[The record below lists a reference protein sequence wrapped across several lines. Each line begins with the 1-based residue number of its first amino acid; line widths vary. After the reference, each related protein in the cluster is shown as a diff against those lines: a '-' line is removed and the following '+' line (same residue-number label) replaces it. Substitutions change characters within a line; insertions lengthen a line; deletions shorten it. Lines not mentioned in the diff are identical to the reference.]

1 MIPTEAARIKNRN
14 IEHTPA
20 PQIPLYNP
28 FLVFRTSPKGPRP
41 EKYARTALRPLWK
54 SGIALAFLLT
64 ALLAFSNLRRVQAE
78 QTNSK
83 AKAENVTG
91 QVANPLQTQRSLG
104 KAYYEQGKYKE
115 AAQAFKQVVASGRA
129 VALDHL
135 DFAQALIQTN
145 QLNQALEELT
155 TAKQM
160 APDNLGVRY
169 NLGILYK
176 HELRYTDAERELKR
190 VIASDPNDPPTW
202 FNLGTVY
209 FAERHLEP
217 ALDAFEHVV
226 NMGYPRAQNFYVAAT
241 FHCFIILS
249 RLKRTAD
256 AHKFLKLNMATRNKV
271 PGISLQYPALEAGKY
286 GAVEIATAPLTPL
299 PAPQSSQELSF
310 KEISPG
316 AQLPSISALP
326 FTPES
331 QILASQYSLS
341 FASKN
346 LVPLF
351 GGSVAVGD
359 YDNDGHP
366 DLYVVVPGGKN
377 HLLHNNGNGTF
388 TDVTAKAG
396 VAGKGGSLSAAF
408 IDYNNSGHP
417 SLVVAGLGGVT
428 LYKNNGNGTFT
439 DVTAQARL
447 KGDPGELDTS
457 VILVDT
463 DNDGFL
469 DLVVTAY
476 TNVAKPPAQKAFSFP
491 QDFPPVTSHLY
502 RNNGDGT
509 FTDMANSAG
518 LAAARGHMRGAVFAD
533 FNGDGY
539 MDLLF
544 YRDDGSP
551 LLFMNLGRDKF
562 VNRTAEA
569 GAALAQSHA
578 VQAAVSDFNHDGKF
592 DVALWTSQGYEVL
605 LNQGDARF
613 KPIPNLPAVQPPHSL
628 FASRGVVAD
637 LDGNSFDDLLVRDAQ
652 GRWQAVLNHAG
663 RFGATPVKFAPAGD
677 RGQKTAEPRARM
689 DSPLQP
695 LWLTDPGKLD
705 LIGVLP
711 DGQLAAFERQGR
723 SPRWINVQLQGY
735 KSNKQG
741 IGDIVELKAGNFYD
755 KVLAHEGNSV
765 RIFTGDLP
773 KLDVVRVTWP
783 NQVVQNSVDVST
795 DSSVSVRESER
806 LASSCPFL
814 YVWNGRRFAF
824 FTDILGAAPIGELAP
839 DGSYLRPNPEELVRL
854 GANLKPL
861 DGDYVFQLTDEMREV
876 DYFDRLR
883 LVAIDHPANEEVYS
897 NETYSPTPVTPALY
911 LVRRKRFPVSAT
923 DGRGKNVLPLI
934 LRADGRYPTDFKHN
948 RILGLAEPHS
958 LTLNLGSFPRSAP
971 VALWL
976 RGWVFW
982 TDSNASRALM
992 TNHRLTMTDP
1002 YLQVRN
1008 KAGKWVTVIPD
1019 MGLPS
1024 GTNRTMRVDLTGKF
1038 LTSDHHVRIVTN
1050 LCVYWDQ
1057 IFFTTDESRAAPSFA
1072 LPVAASDLHY
1082 RGFSEVKTDPRHLR
1096 PDYFEYAKLMTR
1108 APWNPARGPY
1118 TRYGA
1123 VGALLKKA
1131 DDHLV
1136 TMSTGDEMTVKFSA
1150 RNLPPLRSGWKR
1162 DFFLDAYGYAKDG
1175 EPNTAFARSAEPLP
1189 FRAMPD
1195 YPPTADHHA
1204 PSGAA
1209 YQQYL
1214 RKYQTRPAYKLIP
1227 PLAPAG
1233 E

>member
-1 MIPTEAARIKNRN
+1 MSFA
-14 IEHTPA
+14 
-20 PQIPLYNP
+20 
-28 FLVFRTSPKGPRP
+28 
-41 EKYARTALRPLWK
+41 
-54 SGIALAFLLT
+54 
-64 ALLAFSNLRRVQAE
+64 ALLAFSHLRQLQAE
-78 QTNSK
+78 QTNS
-83 AKAENVTG
+83 AATAEH
-91 QVANPLQTQRSLG
+91 VAGAVDNPLQTQRSLG

-115 AAQAFKQVVASGRA
+115 AAEAFKQVVASGRA

-202 FNLGTVY
+202 FNLGAVL

-217 ALDAFEHVV
+217 AFDAFQHVV

-249 RLKRTAD
+249 RLKRTED
-256 AHKFLKLNMATRNKV
+256 AQKFLKLNMATRNKV

-286 GAVEIATAPLTPL
+286 GAVEIAIAPLTPL
-299 PAPQSSQELSF
+299 PAPQSAQELAF
-310 KEISPG
+310 KEISLG
-316 AQLPSISALP
+316 AQLPRIAAPS
-326 FTPES
+326 FTSGSP
-331 QILASQYSLS
+331 IPASSYSLS
-341 FASKN
+341 FAAKN

-359 YDNDGHP
+359 YDGDGHP
-366 DLYVVVPGGKN
+366 DLYIVVPGGEN

-417 SLVVAGLGGVT
+417 SLAVAGLGGVT

-447 KGDPGELDTS
+447 KGDPGELDTR
-457 VILVDT
+457 VIPVDS
-463 DNDGFL
+463 DNDGLL

-476 TNVAKPPAQKAFSFP
+476 TNVSKPPAKQSFSFP
-491 QDFPPVTSHLY
+491 QDFPPATSHLY

-509 FTDMANSAG
+509 FTDITNSAG
-518 LAAARGHMRGAVFAD
+518 LATEHGHTRGAVFAD

-544 YRDDGSP
+544 YRDDGNP
-551 LLFMNLGRDKF
+551 LLFMNQGQDKF

-569 GAALAQSHA
+569 GAALAQSH
-578 VQAAVSDFNHDGKF
+578 VIQAAVSDFNHDGKF
-592 DVALWTSQGYEVL
+592 DLVLWTSQGYEVL

-613 KPIPNLPAVQPPHSL
+613 KPIPNLPAVQPPRGP
-628 FASRGVVAD
+628 FAQHGIVAD
-637 LDGNSFDDLLVRDAQ
+637 LDGDSFDDLLVMDSE
-652 GRWQAVLNHAG
+652 GSWQVVLNHAG
-663 RFGATPVKFAPAGD
+663 RFQAAPVKFSSAEVGD
-677 RGQKTAEPRARM
+677 RKMTGPKARIK
-689 DSPLQP
+689 SPLQP

-705 LIGVLP
+705 LVSMLP
-711 DGQLAAFERQGR
+711 DGQLAVFERQGR
-723 SPRWINVQLQGY
+723 SPRWINVKLQGY

-814 YVWNGRRFAF
+814 YVWNGKRFVF

-839 DGSYLRPNPEELVRL
+839 DGSYLRPNPQELVRL
-854 GANLKPL
+854 GANLMPL

-883 LVAIDHPANEEVYS
+883 LIAVDHPANEEVYS
-897 NETYSPTPVTPALY
+897 NEIYSPTPVTPALY
-911 LVRRKRFPVSAT
+911 YVRRKRFPVSAT
-923 DGRGKNVLPLI
+923 DRRGKNVLPLI
-934 LRADGRYPTDFKHN
+934 LHADKHYPTDFKHH
-948 RILGLAEPHS
+948 RILGLAAPHS

-992 TNHRLTMTDP
+992 ANHRLTMTDP

-1019 MGLPS
+1019 IGLPS
-1024 GTNRTMRVDLTGKF
+1024 GTNSTMRVDLTGKF

-1057 IFFTTDESRAAPSFA
+1057 IFFTTDESRATPSFA
-1072 LPVAASDLHY
+1072 LPVVSSNLHF
-1082 RGFSEVKTDPRHLR
+1082 RGFSEVKTDPNHLR
-1096 PDYFEYAKLMTR
+1096 PDYFEYTKLMLR

-1118 TRYGA
+1118 TLYG
-1123 VGALLKKA
+1123 VVDTLLRNA

-1136 TMSTGDEMTVKFSA
+1136 AMSTGDEMTVKFSA
-1150 RNLPPLRSGWKR
+1150 RNLPPLRQGWKR

-1175 EPNTAFARSAEPLP
+1175 EPNTAFARTAGPLP
-1189 FRAMPD
+1189 FRLMPN
-1195 YPPTADHHA
+1195 YPPLTGDHA
-1204 PSGAA
+1204 PSSAA
-1209 YQQYL
+1209 YRQYL

-1227 PLAPAG
+1227 PLAPVG